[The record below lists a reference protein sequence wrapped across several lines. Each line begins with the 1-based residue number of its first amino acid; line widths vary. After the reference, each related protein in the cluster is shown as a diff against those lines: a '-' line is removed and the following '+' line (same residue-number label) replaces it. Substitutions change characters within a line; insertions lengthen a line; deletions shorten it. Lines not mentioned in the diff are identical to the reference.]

1 MKTINKI
8 FTGIG
13 LLAMSASF
21 ASCVG
26 DLDVPPKD
34 PNKLTPEVFA
44 QDPDGYLDRGI
55 AEVMQGATTA
65 GPWGAGNSMLGFG
78 DAGAGTFSRTV
89 FNIEEMSTDNYSW
102 LQFSDAGYYEL
113 VTMNLAPDN
122 EIMYINYSRLY
133 GIIALANQFIRTV
146 ESGAYLTEQSAERA
160 QRAADYVRQA
170 KVMRGLA
177 YYYALSAYGNIG
189 YIDETAPSGTTP
201 PQYTREEAFN
211 LIVSSLEQVSEEWG
225 NTYQVPA
232 YGYVGKEACDALL
245 TRFYLNAATWIGTPM
260 YDKCWT
266 LCQKIIA
273 NHSGGVDNSGLAQSY
288 KALFGANNYEYA
300 SQGARENEI
309 IWTLPQNGM
318 SLQSYGNSTF
328 YIATVCGSYDGISSV
343 GDCNL
348 NAQWTC
354 MVARQQLS
362 EMFHFDRDG
371 YTQDLR
377 AELWKTSKDGF
388 EIGNSTIMGNA
399 GYGKGYAPIKF
410 TNFAY
415 DEWGNIDSAA
425 SPSSSNTFAD
435 ADWPEIRLAEIY
447 LNAVEA
453 QVLGGA
459 GSQSEALKYINF
471 IRTRAGV
478 DPWGVADLTA
488 ANVLTE
494 RDRELYG
501 ENDRRT
507 SLIRHGKYAGG
518 AYLWNW
524 KGGTHDGTATPEH
537 MNLFPIPT
545 KVISFSK
552 YKQNPGY
559 TK

>member
-8 FTGIG
+8 LAGVS
-13 LLAMSASF
+13 LLAMGGLMG
-21 ASCVG
+21 SCIG

-34 PNKLTPEVFA
+34 PQQLTPNVFPEE
-44 QDPDGYLDRGI
+44 PDSYLNRCI
-55 AEVMQGATTA
+55 AEVFQGITTA
-65 GPWGAGNSMLGFG
+65 SPWGEGSSILGFG

-102 LQFSDAGYYEL
+102 LQFNDAGYYEL

-133 GIIALANQFIRTV
+133 GIIALCNQFIRQVNDDAFRTS
-146 ESGAYLTEQSAERA
+146 EDAARAE
-160 QRAADYVRQA
+160 RAADYVRQA
-170 KVMRGLA
+170 KVVRSLA

-189 YIDETAPSGTTP
+189 YIDESAPAGSTP
-201 PQYTREEAFN
+201 QQYSREEAFN
-211 LIVSSLEQVSEEWG
+211 MIVFELEGVSAEWG
-225 NTYQVPA
+225 DTYREPA
-232 YGYVGKEACDALL
+232 YGYVGKEAADALL
-245 TRFYLNAATWIGTPM
+245 TRFYLNAATWTSTPM
-260 YDKCWT
+260 YDKCWS
-266 LCQKIIA
+266 LAQKVIA
-273 NHSGGVDNSGLAQSY
+273 NHTGGYDNSGLAESY

-309 IWTLPQNGM
+309 IWTLPQDGM
-318 SLQSYGNSTF
+318 SLKSYGNSTF
-328 YIATVCGSYDGISSV
+328 YIATVCGSYDGISSI

-348 NAQWTC
+348 SAQWTC

-362 EMFHFDRDG
+362 EMFDFDQEG
-371 YTQDLR
+371 YTNDLR

-388 EIGNSTIMGNA
+388 KIDNSTIMGNA
-399 GYGKGYAPIKF
+399 GYGQGYAPIKF

-415 DEWGNIDSAA
+415 DEWGNIDEAA
-425 SPSSSNTFAD
+425 SPAPSDFAS
-435 ADWPEIRLAEIY
+435 ADWPEIRLAEVY
-447 LNAVEA
+447 LNAAEA
-453 QVLGGA
+453 QIIGNA
-459 GSQSEALKYINF
+459 GSQTEALKYINY
-471 IRTRAGV
+471 IRGRAGLGE
-478 DPWGVADLTA
+478 WGVSDMTA
-488 ANVLTE
+488 ANILKE

-507 SLIRHGKYAGG
+507 SLIRHGKYAGS

-524 KGGTHDGTATPEH
+524 KGGTHFGAPTPEH

-559 TK
+559 

>member
-1 MKTINKI
+1 MKAINKI
-8 FTGIG
+8 FMGMG
-13 LLAMSASF
+13 LLAMGSLF
-21 ASCVG
+21 GSCVG
-26 DLDVPPKD
+26 DLDVPVKD
-34 PNKLTPEVFA
+34 PNQLTPEEFA
-44 QDPDGYLDRGI
+44 NDPDGYLNRCI
-55 AEVMQGATTA
+55 AEVFQGITTA
-65 GPWGAGNSMLGFG
+65 SPWGEGSSILGFG

-102 LQFSDAGYYEL
+102 LQFNDAGYYEL
-113 VTMNLAPDN
+113 VTMNFAPDN

-133 GIIALANQFIRTV
+133 GVIALANQFIRTV
-146 ESGAYLTEQSAERA
+146 ESGAFMLEADANRA
-160 QRAADYVRQA
+160 ARAADYVRQA
-170 KVMRGLA
+170 KVVRALA
-177 YYYALSAYGNIG
+177 YYYAISAYGNIG
-189 YIDETAPSGTTP
+189 YIDETAPAGSTP
-201 PQYTREEAFN
+201 TQYTREEAFN
-211 LIVSSLEQVSEEWG
+211 LIVSGLEAVSAEWG
-225 NTYQVPA
+225 DSYSAPA

-273 NHSGGVDNSGLAQSY
+273 NHNGGYENSGLALSY
-288 KALFGANNYEYA
+288 KALFGANNHEYA
-300 SQGARENEI
+300 SQGSRTQEI
-309 IWTLPQNGM
+309 IWTLPQDDM
-318 SLQSYGNSTF
+318 SLKSYGNSTF

-348 NAQWTC
+348 TAQWTC

-362 EMFHFDRDG
+362 ELFNFDEEG
-371 YTQDLR
+371 YTTDLR

-388 EIGNSTIMGNA
+388 KIDNQIIVGNA
-399 GYGKGYAPIKF
+399 GYGQGYAPLKW

-415 DEWGNIDSAA
+415 DEFGNIDEAA
-425 SPSSSNTFAD
+425 SPTPSDFSD
-435 ADWPEIRLAEIY
+435 ADWPEIRLAEVY
-447 LNAVEA
+447 LNAAEA
-453 QVLGGA
+453 QILGGA
-459 GSQSEALKYINF
+459 GSQTEALKYINF
-471 IRTRAGV
+471 IRGRAGI
-478 DPWGVADLTA
+478 DAWGVADMTA
-488 ANVLTE
+488 ANILAE

-524 KGGTHDGTATPEH
+524 KGNVHEGAPTPEH

-559 TK
+559 

>member
-1 MKTINKI
+1 
-8 FTGIG
+8 
-13 LLAMSASF
+13 
-21 ASCVG
+21 
-26 DLDVPPKD
+26 
-34 PNKLTPEVFA
+34 
-44 QDPDGYLDRGI
+44 
-55 AEVMQGATTA
+55 
-65 GPWGAGNSMLGFG
+65 
-78 DAGAGTFSRTV
+78 
-89 FNIEEMSTDNYSW
+89 
-102 LQFSDAGYYEL
+102 
-113 VTMNLAPDN
+113 
-122 EIMYINYSRLY
+122 
-133 GIIALANQFIRTV
+133 
-146 ESGAYLTEQSAERA
+146 
-160 QRAADYVRQA
+160 
-170 KVMRGLA
+170 
-177 YYYALSAYGNIG
+177 
-189 YIDETAPSGTTP
+189 
-201 PQYTREEAFN
+201 
-211 LIVSSLEQVSEEWG
+211 
-225 NTYQVPA
+225 
-232 YGYVGKEACDALL
+232 
-245 TRFYLNAATWIGTPM
+245 
-260 YDKCWT
+260 
-266 LCQKIIA
+266 
-273 NHSGGVDNSGLAQSY
+273 
-288 KALFGANNYEYA
+288 
-300 SQGARENEI
+300 
-309 IWTLPQNGM
+309 
-318 SLQSYGNSTF
+318 
-328 YIATVCGSYDGISSV
+328 
-343 GDCNL
+343 
-348 NAQWTC
+348 

-537 MNLFPIPT
+537 MNLFPIPS

>member
-1 MKTINKI
+1 MKAINKL

-13 LLAMSASF
+13 LLAMGGF
-21 ASCVG
+21 MGSCVG
-26 DLDVPPKD
+26 DLDVPVKD
-34 PNKLTPEVFA
+34 PNQMTPNIFA
-44 QDPDGYLDRGI
+44 EDPDGYLDRCISEVFQGI
-55 AEVMQGATTA
+55 TTA
-65 GPWGAGNSMLGFG
+65 SEWGAGSSILGFG

-133 GIIALANQFIRTV
+133 AVVALANQFIRQVNEDAFLT
-146 ESGAYLTEQSAERA
+146 SGNAARAE
-160 QRAADYVRQA
+160 RAADYVRQA
-170 KVMRGLA
+170 KVVRSLA

-189 YIDETAPSGTTP
+189 YIDESAPSGSTP
-201 PQYTREEAFN
+201 VQYTREEAFN

-225 NTYQVPA
+225 ASYKEPA
-232 YGYVGKEACDALL
+232 YGYVGKEAADALL
-245 TRFYLNAATWIGTPM
+245 TRFYLNAQTWIGQNM
-260 YDKCWT
+260 YDKCWS

-273 NHSGGVDNSGLAQSY
+273 NHNGGFENSGLAESY
-288 KALFGANNYEYA
+288 KALFGANNYEYTN
-300 SQGARENEI
+300 QGSREHEI
-309 IWTLPQNGM
+309 IWTLPQDGM
-318 SLQSYGNSTF
+318 ALQSYGNSTF
-328 YIATVCGSYDGISSV
+328 YIATVCGSYDGISSI

-362 EMFHFDRDG
+362 EMFNFDMEG
-371 YTQDLR
+371 YTDDLR

-388 EIGNSTIMGNA
+388 KIDNSTIMGNA
-399 GYGKGYAPIKF
+399 GYGQGYAPIKF

-415 DEWGNIDSAA
+415 DEWGNIDEAA
-425 SPSSSNTFAD
+425 SPSSSNTFAS
-435 ADWPEIRLAEIY
+435 ADWPEIRLAEVY
-447 LNAVEA
+447 LNAAEA
-453 QVLGGA
+453 QIIGNA
-459 GSQSEALKYINF
+459 GSQADALKYINF
-471 IRTRAGV
+471 IRGRAGLEH
-478 DPWGVADLTA
+478 WGVSQMTA
-488 ANVLTE
+488 SNILAE

-507 SLIRHGKYAGG
+507 SLIRHGKYAGST
-518 AYLWNW
+518 YLWNW
-524 KGGTHDGTATPEH
+524 KGGTHFGSPTPEH

-559 TK
+559 

>member
-1 MKTINKI
+1 MKAINKL

-13 LLAMSASF
+13 LLVMGGF
-21 ASCVG
+21 MGSCVG
-26 DLDVPPKD
+26 DLDVPIKD
-34 PNKLTPEVFA
+34 PNQMTPNIFA
-44 QDPDGYLDRGI
+44 EDPDGYLDRCA
-55 AEVMQGATTA
+55 AEMFQGLTTA
-65 GPWGAGNSMLGFG
+65 GEWGPGSSILGFG

-133 GIIALANQFIRTV
+133 AIAALCNQFIRQV
-146 ESGAYLTEQSAERA
+146 NDDAFLTSADAARA
-160 QRAADYVRQA
+160 AKAADYVRQA
-170 KVMRGLA
+170 KVVRSLVF
-177 YYYALSAYGNIG
+177 YYALSAYGNIG
-189 YIDETAPSGTTP
+189 YIDESAPSGSTP
-201 PQYTREEAFN
+201 VQYTREEAFN
-211 LIVSSLEQVSEEWG
+211 LIVSCLENVSEEWG
-225 NTYQVPA
+225 ASYAEPA
-232 YGYVGKEACDALL
+232 YGYIGKEACDALL
-245 TRFYLNAATWIGTPM
+245 TRFYLNAATWVGTPM
-260 YDKCWT
+260 YDKCWN

-273 NHSGGVDNSGLAQSY
+273 NHNGGYNGSGLAQSY

-318 SLQSYGNSTF
+318 ALQSYGNSTF

-348 NAQWTC
+348 GAQWTC
-354 MVARQQLS
+354 MVAREQLS
-362 EMFHFDRDG
+362 DFFFDENGETD
-371 YTQDLR
+371 DLR

-388 EIGNSTIMGNA
+388 VKDNNTIMGNA
-399 GYGKGYAPIKF
+399 GYGQGYAPIKF

-415 DEWGNIDSAA
+415 TAEGEIDHDA
-425 SPSSSNTFAD
+425 SPSSSNNFAD
-435 ADWPEIRLAEIY
+435 ADWPEVRLAEIY
-447 LNAVEA
+447 LNAAEA
-453 QVLGGA
+453 QIIGGA
-459 GSQSEALKYINF
+459 GSQAEALKYINYL
-471 IRTRAGV
+471 RGRAGV
-478 DPWGVADLTA
+478 APWGVADMTA
-488 ANVLTE
+488 ENILTE

-507 SLIRHGKYAGG
+507 SLIRHGKYAGN
-518 AYLWNW
+518 AYNWNW
-524 KGGTHDGTATPEH
+524 KGGVWHGTGTPVH

-559 TK
+559 